1 MLNRRRPLSEVC
13 TKGPQN
19 GFYRKGSEINGDIA
33 IIKMKQLFGCTA
45 VGEAEDCDYVK
56 LTENELNRFLLTE
69 DDLVF
74 GRRSLVIEG
83 AGKCRRVGTLA
94 KAMTFESSL
103 LRITLDSKIVRPRY
117 LQYWFDSDEGL
128 KSMATIRSV
137 TTIAGIKGSDL
148 AKIMVPV
155 PPISLQDD
163 FLRILK
169 QLDKS
174 KFELEQ
180 ALSELTLTYK
190 RILAE
195 NLG

>member
-1 MLNRRRPLSEVC
+1 MC

-19 GFYRKGSEINGDIA
+19 GFYRKGAEINGDIA
-33 IIKMKQLFGCTA
+33 IIKMKQLFGCTS
-45 VGEAEDCDYVK
+45 VGEAEDCDYVN
-56 LTENELNRFLLTE
+56 LSENELNRFLLTE

-83 AGKCRRVGTLA
+83 AGKCRRVGKLA

-117 LQYWFDSDEGL
+117 LQYWFDSDDGL
-128 KSMATIRSV
+128 KTMAAIRSV

-148 AKIMVPV
+148 AKIKVPV
-155 PPISLQDD
+155 APISLQDD
-163 FLRILK
+163 FLRILE

-174 KFELEQ
+174 KF
-180 ALSELTLTYK
+180 TLH
-190 RILAE
+190 RLLQIF
-195 NLG
+195 